1 VQQCIHFKY
10 YLTQIENENTVRNMP
25 NCPKCNSRVTEA
37 MSFCPSCGASLKAA
51 PPAAPAPAPAPLA
64 PPVHREKQEK
74 QEKGEKGEKGEKQE
88 KTEKGEKHEKQGVG
102 LLGPLIGGIIL
113 IMLGVMAFL
122 SMQPSINQPMLWA
135 YFLVIIGIVVIV
147 AAIYGAMIAAR
158 RHPPA

>member
-1 VQQCIHFKY
+1 V
-10 YLTQIENENTVRNMP
+10 VRSMP

-37 MSFCPSCGASLKAA
+37 MSFCPSCGASLKEA
-51 PPAAPAPAPAPLA
+51 PAAAPAPVPAPPA
-64 PPVHREKQEK
+64 PPVRREKQEK
-74 QEKGEKGEKGEKQE
+74 QEKGEKGEKRE

-102 LLGPLIGGIIL
+102 LLGPIIGGIVL

-122 SMQPSINQPMLWA
+122 SLQPDINQPMLGA
-135 YFLVIIGIVVIV
+135 YFLVIIGIVIIV